1 MKRRRR
7 CSLPLSK
14 LKGRCSLKA
23 AKKRSIMMRR
33 MMGLRPK

>member
-7 CSLPLSK
+7 HNLPLLK
-14 LKGRCSLKA
+14 LKGHCSLKA